1 MVLEN
6 FYNRKQIGILPIDN
20 VNFTYLSIAF
30 VIIFLIL
37 AFGIFTAL
45 KNMEK
50 ANVKNKNTALQ
61 DLANAEKAK
70 YEFEGQQKF
79 NKVCYEDDIL
89 NKYIPVM
96 INTKKSIQ
104 DFISTSKHNPS
115 YILFCEEAQ
124 DKLNKE
130 EQARNKLL
138 QTLIQGPEMTYSTEL
153 EQYKVTVLELNHI
166 FSNVLTLSIDNNNKM
181 ISSEPQTINIDDI

>member
-37 AFGIFTAL
+37 AFGIFTVL

-61 DLANAEKAK
+61 NLANAEKAK

-79 NKVCYEDDIL
+79 NKICYDDAIL
-89 NKYIPVM
+89 TKYIPLM
-96 INTKKSIQ
+96 SNIKKSIN
-104 DFISTSKHNPS
+104 DFISIANQNPS

-138 QTLIQGPEMTYSTEL
+138 QTLIQGPEMIYSTEL
-153 EQYKVTVLELNHI
+153 EQYKFTVLELNNI
-166 FSNVLTLSIDNNNKM
+166 YSNVLTLSIDNNKT
-181 ISSEPQTINIDDI
+181 ISSEPQIINIDDI

>member
-6 FYNRKQIGILPIDN
+6 FYNRKQIGILPIED

-37 AFGIFTAL
+37 AFGIFTVL

-70 YEFEGQQKF
+70 YEFEGQKKF
-79 NKVCYEDDIL
+79 NTICYEDDIL

-138 QTLIQGPEMTYSTEL
+138 HTLIQGPEMTYSTEL
-153 EQYKVTVLELNHI
+153 EQYKFTVLELNHI
-166 FSNVLTLSIDNNNKM
+166 FSNVLTLSIDNNKT